1 MATTNNLTSTGSLA
15 AKMAVYYDRMM
26 LDRLRADLVFHKFGQ
41 SKNLPA
47 NSGKIVQWFR
57 RTDLVGGSSGS
68 SDPTF
73 TALSEGVV
81 PASIGLSA
89 TSISAQLSQYG
100 DFTQTSDLI
109 QLTSIDNEI
118 EAAVDA
124 LSWRAQ
130 QLVDGLDRALL
141 DAGTNVKYGGGRT
154 ALSALQAVDVLNGAE
169 VRKGVR
175 VLKAVNARPF
185 DGGLFVWIIHPN
197 NSYDLQADTA
207 SGGWVNANTYVATTD
222 VEAGE
227 AGKFGGARFIET
239 TQVASTTTGT
249 SGSIT
254 GYSTHLLSQGAFGV
268 VDFDGGVHTYVK
280 KSGDQDTSNPLNQFA
295 TVGFKLT
302 YTNKM
307 LDENRQI
314 TYKFGSA
321 N

>member
-1 MATTNNLTSTGSLA
+1 MATNNLTSTSSLS

-41 SKNLPA
+41 AKNLPK

-57 RTDLVGGSSGS
+57 RTDLVGGSSAS

-73 TALSEGVV
+73 TALSEAVA
-81 PASIGLSA
+81 PPSIGLSA

-109 QLTSIDNEI
+109 QMTSIDDEI

-130 QLVDGLDRALL
+130 QTIDGLDRAVL
-141 DAGTNVKYGGGRT
+141 DAGTNVTYGNSKA
-154 ALSALQAVDVLNGAE
+154 ALSAVFSTDVLSGAE

-175 VLKAVNARPF
+175 NLKASNAREF

-197 NSYDLQADTA
+197 NSYDLQSDTA
-207 SGGWVNANTYVATTD
+207 SGGWVNANTYVATSD
-222 VEAGE
+222 VENGE
-227 AGKFGGARFIET
+227 IGKFGGARFIET
-239 TQVASTTTGT
+239 TQVTQTTTGT
-249 SGSIT
+249 SGSSHV
-254 GYSTHLLSQGAFGV
+254 YSTHLLSKGSFGV
-268 VDFDGGVHTYVK
+268 VDFDGGVHIYVK
-280 KSGDQDTSNPLNQFA
+280 KSGEQDTSNPLNQYA
-295 TVGFKLT
+295 TVGYKLT

-307 LDENRQI
+307 LDENRQL
-314 TYKFGSA
+314 TYKVGSGF
-321 N
+321 